1 MGLFHALWWV
11 HDLRLDNVNFAFDS
25 KMVVYHF
32 NKGSDDV
39 AEFGYILN
47 VNISVI
53 LILESLVEFSG
64 RQDND
69 RSYISKGSHIHSIA
83 TCIEQLIMNKML

>member
-11 HDLRLDNVNFAFDS
+11 HDLRLDNVDFAFDS
-25 KMVVYHF
+25 KKVVYHF

-39 AEFGYILN
+39 VEFGSILN

-53 LILESLVEFSG
+53 LILKTLLLSLVG
-64 RQDND
+64 DKTM
-69 RSYISKGSHIHSIA
+69 IVHTLAKVATSI
-83 TCIEQLIMNKML
+83 Q